1 MVKISR
7 RKVTRRTPCRYGQ
20 LNIKCASSTQ
30 LHNFHCVDHYHYSD
44 RMFAA
49 TYQIITCL
57 HFSISFV
64 FIVFSNSGEITR
76 PGAMFALT
84 HPCVGKLAPGV
95 RRGGRCGATHWQLVR
110 VQREVNSKICIQP
123 RARDGMWIK
132 ANAISFS
139 YQCCCEEKSVDAV
152 G

>member
-7 RKVTRRTPCRYGQ
+7 GKVTRRTPCRYGQ
-20 LNIKCASSTQ
+20 LNIKCASSTK

-44 RMFAA
+44 RMFAV

-64 FIVFSNSGEITR
+64 FVVFSNSGEITR

-84 HPCVGKLAPGV
+84 HLCVGKLTPGV
-95 RRGGRCGATHWQLVR
+95 RRGGRCGQHTGSSFAFKERSIQRYAFSHAPEMGCRLKRMRFLFPISSAVR
-110 VQREVNSKICIQP
+110 
-123 RARDGMWIK
+123 
-132 ANAISFS
+132 
-139 YQCCCEEKSVDAV
+139 KSRWTQ
-152 G
+152 